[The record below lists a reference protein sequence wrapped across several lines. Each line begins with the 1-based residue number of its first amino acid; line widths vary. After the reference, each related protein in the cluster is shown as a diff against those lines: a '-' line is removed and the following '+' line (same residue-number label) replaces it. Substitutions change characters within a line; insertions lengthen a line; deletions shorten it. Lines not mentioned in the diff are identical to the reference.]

1 MIMQGCANGRMAE
14 LGLIIFWEWFY
25 LYWLTTF
32 IILHITTGISESLRF
47 EMSMNMTERIDL
59 LQPGHNR
66 NGICVRKVWSY
77 LVWRR

>member
-1 MIMQGCANGRMAE
+1 MQDCANGRMAK

-66 NGICVRKVWSY
+66 NVICVSKVWSY

>member
-1 MIMQGCANGRMAE
+1 MQDCANGRMAK

-32 IILHITTGISESLRF
+32 IIFAHHYWTTAISESLRF
-47 EMSMNMTERIDL
+47 EMSMNMTERLDL
-59 LQPGHNR
+59 LQPGHNC

-77 LVWRR
+77 LV